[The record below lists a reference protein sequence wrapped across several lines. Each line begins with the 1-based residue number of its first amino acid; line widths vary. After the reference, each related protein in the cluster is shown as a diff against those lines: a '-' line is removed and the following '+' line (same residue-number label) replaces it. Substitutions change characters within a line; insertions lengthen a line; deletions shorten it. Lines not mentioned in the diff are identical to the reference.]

1 MINIAFVAK
10 PSSVNNLF
18 ITSSTLMQ
26 LPIYQVDAF
35 TDKLFG
41 GNPAAVIP
49 LKTWLSDELMQKIAF
64 ENNLSE
70 TAFFVPNK
78 TGFDI
83 RWFTPTVEV
92 NLCGHATLAT
102 SFVIFNV
109 LKYPNDT
116 ILFGSK
122 SGILKVRKD
131 DKWLELDFPAQ
142 ETHAAEAPKG
152 LIEGIGKKPK
162 EIYRAADDYLLVYAS
177 QKDIEEL
184 KPDFGTLKNIQARG
198 IIVTAKA
205 KSKKIDFV
213 SRFFGP
219 SVGVNEDPVTGS
231 AHTKLVPYWAKVI
244 NKNELIAEQ
253 ISSRKGFLKC
263 KLAEDRVLM
272 AGKGKLFLKGKIS
285 I

>member
-1 MINIAFVAK
+1 
-10 PSSVNNLF
+10 
-18 ITSSTLMQ
+18 MQ
-26 LPIYQVDAF
+26 LPIYQIDAF

-41 GNPAAVIP
+41 GNPAAVVP
-49 LKTWLSDELMQKIAF
+49 LKTWLSDELMQKIAL

-70 TAFFVPNK
+70 TAFFIPNE
-78 TGFDI
+78 TGFEI

-116 ILFGSK
+116 IVFSSK
-122 SGILKVRKD
+122 SGILKVRKY
-131 DKWLELDFPAQ
+131 DKWLELDFPLQ
-142 ETHAAEAPKG
+142 ETFLSEAPEG
-152 LIEGIGKKPK
+152 LTESIGKKPK
-162 EIYRAADDYLLVYAS
+162 EVYRASDDYMLVYGV

-184 KPDFGTLKNIQARG
+184 KPNFGALKDIKARG

-219 SVGVNEDPVTGS
+219 GSGIDEDPVTGS
-231 AHTKLVPYWAKVI
+231 AHTKLVPYWSKI
-244 NKNELIAEQ
+244 FNKNELIAEQ
-253 ISSRKGFLKC
+253 ISSRKGYLKC
-263 KLAEDRVLM
+263 KLHDDRVLM
-272 AGKGKLFLKGKIS
+272 AGKCKLFLKGKI
-285 I
+285 II

>member
-1 MINIAFVAK
+1 
-10 PSSVNNLF
+10 
-18 ITSSTLMQ
+18 MQ

-41 GNPAAVIP
+41 GNPAAVVP

-70 TAFFVPNK
+70 TAFFVPNE

-109 LKYPNDT
+109 LKYANDT

-142 ETHAAEAPKG
+142 ETHATEAPKG
-152 LIEGIGKKPK
+152 LIESIGKKPK

-184 KPDFGTLKNIQARG
+184 NPDFGALKNIQARG

-231 AHTKLVPYWAKVI
+231 AHTKLVPYWAKVLD
-244 NKNELIAEQ
+244 KNELIAEQ
-253 ISSRKGFLKC
+253 ISSRKGYLKC
-263 KLAEDRVLM
+263 KLADNRVLM

-285 I
+285 V

>member
-1 MINIAFVAK
+1 
-10 PSSVNNLF
+10 
-18 ITSSTLMQ
+18 MQ

-41 GNPAAVIP
+41 GNPAAVVP

-70 TAFFVPNK
+70 TAFFVPNQ

-109 LKYPNDT
+109 LKYNKDI

-122 SGILKVRKD
+122 SGILKVKKE

-142 ETHAAEAPKG
+142 ETHTAKAPEG
-152 LIEGIGKKPK
+152 LIESIGKKPK
-162 EIYRAADDYLLVYAS
+162 EIYRAADDYMLVYGS
-177 QKDIEEL
+177 EKEIVDL
-184 KPDFGTLKNIQARG
+184 KPDFGVLKNIQARG

-219 SVGVNEDPVTGS
+219 ASGIDEDPVTGS
-231 AHTKLVPYWAKVI
+231 AHTKLVPYWAKI
-244 NKNELIAEQ
+244 LSKTELTAEQ
-253 ISSRKGFLKC
+253 ISNRRGFLKC
-263 KLAEDRVLM
+263 KLAGDRVLM

>member
-1 MINIAFVAK
+1 
-10 PSSVNNLF
+10 
-18 ITSSTLMQ
+18 MQ

-35 TDKLFG
+35 TEKLFG
-41 GNPAAVIP
+41 GNPAAVVL

-70 TAFFVPNK
+70 TAFFVPNE

-109 LKYPNDT
+109 LKYSKDI

-131 DKWLELDFPAQ
+131 EKWLELDFPAQ

-152 LIEGIGKKPK
+152 LIESIGKKPK

-177 QKDIEEL
+177 QKEIEKL
-184 KPDFGTLKNIQARG
+184 NPDFGALKNIEARG

-231 AHTKLVPYWAKVI
+231 AHTKLVPYWANVLG
-244 NKNELIAEQ
+244 KNELVAEQ
-253 ISSRKGFLKC
+253 ISNRKGFLKC
-263 KLAEDRVLM
+263 KLADDRVLM

-285 I
+285 V

>member
-1 MINIAFVAK
+1 
-10 PSSVNNLF
+10 
-18 ITSSTLMQ
+18 MQ

-49 LKTWLSDELMQKIAF
+49 LKSWLADDLMQRIAL

-70 TAFFVPNK
+70 TAFFVPN
-78 TGFDI
+78 TDGFEI

-102 SFVIFNV
+102 AFVIFNV
-109 LKYPNDT
+109 LKYQKNI
-116 ILFGSK
+116 ILFSSK
-122 SGILKVRKD
+122 SGVLKVTKQ
-131 DKWLELDFPAQ
+131 DKWLELDFPLQ
-142 ETHAAEAPKG
+142 ETFPAEAPER
-152 LIEGIGKKPK
+152 LIESIGKKPK
-162 EIYRAADDYLLVYAS
+162 EIYRAADDYMLVYSS
-177 QKDIEEL
+177 QKEIEEL
-184 KPDFGTLKNIQARG
+184 KPNFNALKSIKARG

-219 SVGVNEDPVTGS
+219 GSGIDEDPVTGS
-231 AHTKLVPYWAKVI
+231 AHTKLVPYWSKI
-244 NKNELIAEQ
+244 FNKTALTAEQ
-253 ISSRKGFLKC
+253 ISSRKGYLKC
-263 KLAEDRVLM
+263 TLVNDRVLM
-272 AGKGKLFLKGKIS
+272 AGKGKLYLKGKIS

>member
-1 MINIAFVAK
+1 
-10 PSSVNNLF
+10 
-18 ITSSTLMQ
+18 MQ

-41 GNPAAVIP
+41 GNPAAVVP

-70 TAFFVPNK
+70 TAFFVQSE

-109 LKYPNDT
+109 LKYPNDV

-122 SGILKVRKD
+122 SGVLKVRRE
-131 DKWLELDFPAQ
+131 DKWLELDFPLQ
-142 ETHAAEAPKG
+142 ETMLSEAPKG
-152 LIEGIGKKPK
+152 LIESIGKKPK
-162 EIYRAADDYLLVYAS
+162 EIYRASDDYMLVYGS
-177 QKDIEEL
+177 QKDIEEI
-184 KPDFGTLKNIQARG
+184 KPDFGALKHIKARG

-219 SVGVNEDPVTGS
+219 ASGIDEDPVTGS
-231 AHTKLVPYWAKVI
+231 AHTKLVPYWSKTLG
-244 NKNELIAEQ
+244 KTELTAEQ

-263 KLAEDRVLM
+263 KLAGDRVLM

>member
-1 MINIAFVAK
+1 
-10 PSSVNNLF
+10 
-18 ITSSTLMQ
+18 MQ

-49 LKTWLSDELMQKIAF
+49 LKSWLADDLMQRIAL

-70 TAFFVPNK
+70 TAFFVPNAD
-78 TGFDI
+78 GFEI

-102 SFVIFNV
+102 AFVIFNV
-109 LKYPNDT
+109 LKYPKDI
-116 ILFGSK
+116 ILFSSK
-122 SGILKVRKD
+122 SGILKVRKA
-131 DKWLELDFPAQ
+131 DKWLELDFPLQ
-142 ETHAAEAPKG
+142 ETFISDAPEG
-152 LIEGIGKKPK
+152 LIENIGKKPK
-162 EIYRAADDYLLVYAS
+162 EIYRAADDYMLVYGT
-177 QKDIEEL
+177 QKEIEKL
-184 KPDFGTLKNIQARG
+184 KPDFSALKNIKARG

-219 SVGVNEDPVTGS
+219 GSGIDEDPVTGS
-231 AHTKLVPYWAKVI
+231 AHTKLVPYWSKI
-244 NKNELIAEQ
+244 FNKTELTAEQ
-253 ISSRKGFLKC
+253 ISSRKGYLKC
-263 KLAEDRVLM
+263 TLVNDRVLM
-272 AGKGKLFLKGKIS
+272 AGKGKLYLKGKIS

>member
-1 MINIAFVAK
+1 MVK
-10 PSSVNNLF
+10 PSLVNNLS
-18 ITSSTLMQ
+18 ITSLTLMQ

-35 TDKLFG
+35 TEKLFG
-41 GNPAAVIP
+41 GNPAAVVP
-49 LKTWLSDELMQKIAF
+49 LKTWLSDEVMQKIAF

-70 TAFFVPNK
+70 TAFFVPTL

-116 ILFGSK
+116 ILLSSK
-122 SGILKVRKD
+122 SGILKVRKE
-131 DKWLELDFPAQ
+131 DKWLELDFPLQ
-142 ETHAAEAPKG
+142 ETFLSEAPEG
-152 LIEGIGKKPK
+152 LIESIGIKPK
-162 EIYRAADDYLLVYAS
+162 EIYRASDDYMLVYGS
-177 QKDIEEL
+177 QKEVEDL
-184 KPDFGTLKNIQARG
+184 KPNFGALKYIKARG

-205 KSKKIDFV
+205 KSKKIDFI

-231 AHTKLVPYWAKVI
+231 AHTKLVPYWAKVLG
-244 NKNELIAEQ
+244 KNELIAEQ
-253 ISSRKGFLKC
+253 ISSRKGYLKC
-263 KLAEDRVLM
+263 KLSDDRVLM

-285 I
+285 V